1 MFKLKANLTR
11 LRKTKLLPMRLARLV
26 YLQQLIQLGTLQPG
40 TVRFPAHI
48 HYKADQNTDNFYT
61 VSEK

>member
-40 TVRFPAHI
+40 TVRFDKRDAHYPA
-48 HYKADQNTDNFYT
+48 
-61 VSEK
+61 